1 MKMIT
6 LCIFC
11 ETGIRQSLYFI
22 LSVMGVGMLGFVA
35 LFLWSYI
42 RGQYRNVEAPKFRM
56 LELEERQVQSSET
69 PYSELPTL
77 NSQKEAHNG

>member
-1 MKMIT
+1 MKMIM

-22 LSVMGVGMLGFVA
+22 LSVIGVGMLGFVA
-35 LFLWSYI
+35 LFFWSWM

-56 LELEERQVQSSET
+56 LELE
-69 PYSELPTL
+69 LI
-77 NSQKEAHNG
+77 QKSKNKNQNDKPKTKK

>member
-1 MKMIT
+1 MIT

-22 LSVMGVGMLGFVA
+22 LSVIGAGMLGFVA
-35 LFLWSYI
+35 LFFWSWM

-56 LELEERQVQSSET
+56 LELEEKQEET
-69 PYSELPTL
+69 RD
-77 NSQKEAHNG
+77 G